1 VGQIALEHRDV
12 SKNLFGSSHMLAVM
26 ATIGRAEDGRFSAPQ
41 VSGATG
47 LPASTI
53 HNLITRLIRA
63 GLVRRTGEVTP
74 DRVAM
79 YERRPSLVW
88 ETAVA
93 IEGEADALQ
102 SGTITDLWDQR
113 A

>member
-1 VGQIALEHRDV
+1 MAQIALEHKDV

-26 ATIGRAEDGRFSAPQ
+26 AAIGRTDDGRFSAPQ
-41 VSGATG
+41 VAGATG

-53 HNLITRLIRA
+53 HNLIARLTRA
-63 GLVRRTGEVTP
+63 SLVRRTGEVTP

-79 YERRPSLVW
+79 YERRPNPVW
-88 ETAVA
+88 QTVVA
-93 IEGEADALQ
+93 IESEADALQ